1 MMLKVMPFIMR
12 ILVVMVAVAL
22 LPWIEAFLRKFIS
35 MRWLAVVLTYVAA
48 IGLGVGLAYI
58 GKQLTGLW

>member
-35 MRWLAVVLTYVAA
+35 IRWLAVVLTYVIA

-58 GKQLTGLW
+58 GKQIIAL